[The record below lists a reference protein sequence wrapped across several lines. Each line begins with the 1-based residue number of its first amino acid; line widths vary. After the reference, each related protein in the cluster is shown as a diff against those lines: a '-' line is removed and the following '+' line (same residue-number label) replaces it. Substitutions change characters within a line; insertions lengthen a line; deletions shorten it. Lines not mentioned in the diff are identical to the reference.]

1 MVPPLPPAVGVAR
14 GAPVGGPPGIV
25 HPGAGRVTAGP
36 AVLAPRSYA
45 GGVDRDLQSLR
56 EDYARGGL
64 DEADLPPSPEPLF
77 RRWLDEAFAA
87 DLVEPQAVVVSTVSP
102 DGRPSSR
109 TVLLKG
115 LDDRGFV
122 FFTNH
127 ASRKGQDLATNPRT
141 ALLFPWHP
149 LQRQVRVEGVA
160 TTLPREEV
168 EAYFAS
174 RPRGSRLGAHA
185 SAQSRV
191 VSGRVELEEAYAAAD
206 AAYPDEVPVPE
217 QWGGYVV
224 APEVVEFWQGR
235 PSRLHDRLVYRRS
248 GAPSGWDTY
257 RLAP

>member
-1 MVPPLPPAVGVAR
+1 M
-14 GAPVGGPPGIV
+14 
-25 HPGAGRVTAGP
+25 
-36 AVLAPRSYA
+36 
-45 GGVDRDLQSLR
+45 DRDLQALR

-64 DEADLPPSPEPLF
+64 DEADLPPTPEPLF

-102 DGRPSSR
+102 DGRPSAR

-115 LDDRGFV
+115 LDERGFV
-122 FFTNH
+122 FYTNH
-127 ASRKGQDLATNPRT
+127 ASRKGQDLAGNPR
-141 ALLFPWHP
+141 ASLLFPWHP

-160 TTLPREEV
+160 STLPRDEV

-174 RPRGSRLGAHA
+174 RPRGSQLGAHA

-191 VSGRVELEEAYAAAD
+191 VSGRAELEEAWAAAD
-206 AAYPDEVPVPE
+206 AAYPDVVPVPE

-224 APEVVEFWQGR
+224 EPEVVEFWQGR
-235 PSRLHDRLVYRRS
+235 PSRLHDRLVYRRA
-248 GAPSGWDTY
+248 GGPTGWETY